1 MWKKGETLMKFLSLD
16 VGTTCCKYQI
26 FDENGNI
33 LDYKSQEYSLK
44 KVENKLYVDI
54 ETIKDILLFMLKEA
68 TKRAKFNSVAIST
81 LGESFVLLD
90 KDDNILYLPM
100 IYTDARGEED
110 AEWLTNKFGKE
121 KLFERMGVLPQSMYS
136 ISKLLYIKRRH
147 PDLFEKADKVMLM
160 CDYLGYILT
169 GERVIDYSLAS
180 RTGVFNINQ
189 LAFDEEI
196 LNEVGISSKLF
207 SKPMRAGSI
216 VGDLKQELLNELGLK
231 DCKLVLG
238 SHDQVCATLGAGVI
252 ESGQAADGMG
262 TVECITVLFDK
273 KPSDLNMGLQG
284 YPVVPFAID
293 GLYCTY
299 ILNLSNGSIV
309 NWFKNCLLHKYT
321 GEENN
326 FFEYIEKGMSEKPT
340 GILTLPYFGGA
351 ATPYQD
357 INAKGAFI
365 GVNLQTAD
373 SDLYKSILEGT
384 AYEMRLNA
392 EVVKEYGINLKSEV
406 ATGGGANSDKWLQI
420 KVDVQNIPIK
430 TLRSS
435 EGGLCGVAI
444 LQAMA
449 MGVAKN
455 IKDATNIFVK
465 YKSEFVPDK
474 KVNELYEKQFEKYK
488 KLYLTIKEFTK

>member
-1 MWKKGETLMKFLSLD
+1 MKFLSLD
-16 VGTTCCKYQI
+16 VGTTCCKYQL

-44 KVENKLYVDI
+44 KVDNELYVDV
-54 ETIKDILLFMLKEA
+54 ETIKNLVLNMLKQA
-68 TKRAKFNSVAIST
+68 TKTAKYNSIAIST

-90 KDDNILYLPM
+90 KEDNVLFLPM
-100 IYTDARGEED
+100 IYTDARGEKQ
-110 AEWLTNKFGKE
+110 AEWLTEKFGKE
-121 KLFERMGVLPQSMYS
+121 QLFEKMGVLPQSMYS
-136 ISKLLYIKRRH
+136 ISKLLYIKENH
-147 PDLFEKADKVMLM
+147 PEIFAKADKVMLM
-160 CDYLGYILT
+160 CDYLGYILS
-169 GERVIDYSLAS
+169 GKRVIDYSLAS
-180 RTGVFNINQ
+180 RTGVFNVNN
-189 LAFDEEI
+189 LEFDKEV
-196 LNEVGISSKLF
+196 LNEIGVNIGLF
-207 SKPMRAGSI
+207 STPMRAGSK
-216 VGDLKQELLNELGLK
+216 VGSLRKELLKELGLD
-231 DCKLVLG
+231 DCTLVLG

-252 ESGQAADGMG
+252 ESGQSADGMG

-273 KPSDLNMGLQG
+273 KPNDIKMGLQG
-284 YPVVPFAID
+284 YPVVPFGIE

-309 NWFKNCLLHKYT
+309 NWFKNEILHKYT
-321 GEENN
+321 GDEQN
-326 FFEYIEKGMSEKPT
+326 FFAYIEKGMKDTPT

-365 GVNLQTAD
+365 GVNLQTTD

-384 AYEMRLNA
+384 ACEMRLNA
-392 EVVKEYGINLKSEV
+392 EVVKEYGIEIKSEV

-444 LQAMA
+444 LQAVA
-449 MGVAKN
+449 MGVAKD
-455 IKDATNIFVK
+455 IKQAVEIFVK
-465 YKSEFVPDK
+465 YKNEFVPNK
-474 KVNELYEKQFEKYK
+474 NMNALYQSQYEKYK
-488 KLYLTIKEFTK
+488 SLYQAVKNLIK

>member
-1 MWKKGETLMKFLSLD
+1 MKYLSLD
-16 VGTTCCKYQI
+16 VGTTCCKYQL
-26 FDENGNI
+26 FDEKGNI
-33 LDYKSQEYSLK
+33 LDYKAQEYSLK
-44 KVENKLYVDI
+44 KVENKLYVDV
-54 ETIKDILLFMLKEA
+54 ETISSLILSMLKEA
-68 TKRAKFNSVAIST
+68 TKTAKYSSIAIST

-90 KDDNILYLPM
+90 KDDNVLYLPM
-100 IYTDARGEED
+100 IYTDARGEKQAD
-110 AEWLTNKFGKE
+110 WLTEKFGKE
-121 KLFERMGVLPQSMYS
+121 MLFEKFGVLPQSMYS
-136 ISKLLYIKRRH
+136 ISKLLYIKERH

-160 CDYLGYILT
+160 CDYLGYLLT
-169 GERVIDYSLAS
+169 GERVIDYALAS
-180 RTGVFNINQ
+180 RTGVFNINS
-189 LAFDEEI
+189 LEFDKEV
-196 LNEVGISSKLF
+196 LSEVGVDAKLF

-216 VGDLKQELLNELGLK
+216 VGSLKPELIKELGLNE
-231 DCKLVLG
+231 CKLVLG

-273 KPSDLNMGLQG
+273 KPNDLKMGLQG

-299 ILNLSNGSIV
+299 VLNLSNGSIV
-309 NWFKNCLLHKYT
+309 NWFKNEILHKYA
-321 GEENN
+321 GEERN
-326 FFEYIEKGMSEKPT
+326 FFEYIEKNMKESPS

-365 GVNLQTAD
+365 GVNLQTTD

-384 AYEMRLNA
+384 AMEMRLNA
-392 EVVKEYGINLKSEV
+392 EVVKDYGINVDSEV
-406 ATGGGANSDKWLQI
+406 ATGGGANSEKWLQI

-444 LQAMA
+444 LQAVA
-449 MGVAKN
+449 MGKAKN
-455 IKDATNIFVK
+455 IKEATDIFVK
-465 YKSEFVPDK
+465 YKNEFVPNKNMHD
-474 KVNELYEKQFEKYK
+474 LYEKPYNNYK
-488 KLYLTIKEFTK
+488 KLYSAVKQLLN